1 MPVGFDLNVTYGLK
15 PQVSSIKMVT
25 VHRRSIFQVW
35 VTMPQG
41 QHHVSA
47 AQQSWALFCGIRTW
61 MSDQLRIPRV
71 VITSFFS
78 FPFEGDNKDCR
89 TPQPCVMS
97 FFLFRSYLFLIS
109 PCPHSRVYLQYRTIV
124 QMNSQTRRS
133 NSSQFSW
140 LLVVLN
146 NNLDLIA
153 ICSSVKTNPR
163 LFVSIC
169 VPPNNP
175 ITACGA
181 TSYPGYHSFPKWAIE
196 LEQLTLGGHVFMS
209 C

>member
-1 MPVGFDLNVTYGLK
+1 
-15 PQVSSIKMVT
+15 
-25 VHRRSIFQVW
+25 
-35 VTMPQG
+35 
-41 QHHVSA
+41 
-47 AQQSWALFCGIRTW
+47 
-61 MSDQLRIPRV
+61 
-71 VITSFFS
+71 
-78 FPFEGDNKDCR
+78 
-89 TPQPCVMS
+89 
-97 FFLFRSYLFLIS
+97 
-109 PCPHSRVYLQYRTIV
+109 
-124 QMNSQTRRS
+124 MNSQTRRS

-181 TSYPGYHSFPKWAIE
+181 TSFPGYHSFPKWAIKKYLRSTSSLDRFQLARTKHN
-196 LEQLTLGGHVFMS
+196 LERVRRLSKSKLLDPFAEQTVVESALWICATLRLQ
-209 C
+209 